1 MIEEGLKRFIRN
13 IPDFPK
19 KGIVFRDITTL
30 IRDKEK
36 FREVIDLLAQP
47 FKEKKIDYV
56 VSVESRGFIFG
67 GPLAY
72 TLEAGLIPVR
82 KRGKL
87 PYETYSTTYSLEYGE
102 DVLEIHKD
110 AFAKGDN
117 ILIIDDLLAT
127 GGTTRAVIDLVKKME
142 GNVIACAFVIELEFL
157 NGREKLKDIPVF
169 SLVKYGKEDS

>member
-1 MIEEGLKRFIRN
+1 M
-13 IPDFPK
+13 
-19 KGIVFRDITTL
+19 
-30 IRDKEK
+30 
-36 FREVIDLLAQP
+36 
-47 FKEKKIDYV
+47 
-56 VSVESRGFIFG
+56 
-67 GPLAY
+67 
-72 TLEAGLIPVR
+72 R